1 MFFQTH
7 GALSRVYVRLSY
19 QVHDLKSALKF
30 SYPRSR
36 HCLMEDRRRA
46 QSVTMQRAQLT
57 NTETQVCP
65 RTRIRSGNLTSDQ
78 TFSSNSQNA

>member
-1 MFFQTH
+1 
-7 GALSRVYVRLSY
+7 
-19 QVHDLKSALKF
+19 
-30 SYPRSR
+30 
-36 HCLMEDRRRA
+36 MEDRRRA

-57 NTETQVCP
+57 NTETRVYP